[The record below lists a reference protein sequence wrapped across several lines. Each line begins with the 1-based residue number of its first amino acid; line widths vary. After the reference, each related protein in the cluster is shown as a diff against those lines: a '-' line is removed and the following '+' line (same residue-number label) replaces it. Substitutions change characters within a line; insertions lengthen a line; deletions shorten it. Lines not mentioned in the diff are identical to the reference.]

1 MNSYEDSGARLYSK
15 PDSEE
20 YLENYEKI
28 FGEKIPWYVR
38 RDIER
43 QALLKAKLEERR
55 KTCEENDTYI
65 LSD

>member
-20 YLENYEKI
+20 FLENYEKI

-38 RDIER
+38 RDM
-43 QALLKAKLEERR
+43 LKKLEERG